1 MRNKRHN
8 EKKSSQEKLTLARL
22 NTDELRWAKGGVY
35 QDATAEDEGVFD
47 DEEEG
52 GEC

>member
-22 NTDELRWAKGGVY
+22 NTDELRWAKGGMY
-35 QDATAEDEGVFD
+35 QDATAEDEADFD
-47 DEEEG
+47 AGEEE
-52 GEC
+52 EEN